1 MAYLHDL
8 LLVKLPL
15 LGQVIQLIHVL
26 NQHRSQAVV
35 GQSGARWILERIS
48 ESGDDIRR
56 VRRGAVSSHGKR
68 EETLQF
74 SHATLTPTQR
84 SGAGGKQRKVQK
96 REYNIDNT
104 TKKRLDKCKA
114 LRGIY
119 KD

>member
-26 NQHRSQAVV
+26 NQDRSQAVV
-35 GQSGARWILERIS
+35 GQSSARWILERIS

-68 EETLQF
+68 EDTLQF
-74 SHATLTPTQR
+74 SRDPRLHPAVR
-84 SGAGGKQRKVQK
+84 SRRQTAKSP
-96 REYNIDNT
+96 E
-104 TKKRLDKCKA
+104 
-114 LRGIY
+114 
-119 KD
+119 